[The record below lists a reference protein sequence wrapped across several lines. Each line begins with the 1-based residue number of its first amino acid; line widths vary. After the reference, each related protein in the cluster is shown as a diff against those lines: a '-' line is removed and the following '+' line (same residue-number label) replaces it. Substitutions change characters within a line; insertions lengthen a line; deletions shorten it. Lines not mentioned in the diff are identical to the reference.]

1 MKTLGRVPLC
11 WPFLSLFPSTSFW
24 MPRSPSPSLAGRLA
38 RDTAVIVFLMALDVP
53 ELIVTA
59 EFFPH
64 EWIWEI
70 LAVSAA
76 CVKCSTGHIMVIKG
90 VGVRSTEVCRCYI
103 CSSWSAGAES
113 HGVHAH
119 RKLTRT
125 ETKLYT

>member
-1 MKTLGRVPLC
+1 MAFSFSISFNLLLDAPL
-11 WPFLSLFPSTSFW
+11 PLS
-24 MPRSPSPSLAGRLA
+24 SLAGRLA

-53 ELIVTA
+53 ELKVTA

-90 VGVRSTEVCRCYI
+90 VGVRSTDVIFVHRGRLWPNRMESTHTE
-103 CSSWSAGAES
+103 SSPGLKQSS
-113 HGVHAH
+113 TH
-119 RKLTRT
+119 RRVKYMLINF
-125 ETKLYT
+125 